1 VYPAKLV
8 LDKQVI
14 RDEFPDWFSI
24 LGKNRLITM
33 SSIDPLVNGTQQQ
46 SSVHRQNDQ
55 SSIPMFN
62 FSMSDSRQS
71 TLEPNTRIFQFSA
84 AQSQSSLSSTVNERP
99 STQSLAMT
107 SSSKAAPNTNQSTG
121 SHNISEHAPSTA
133 RKPRSLTRSDG
144 ARQRVHSSVV
154 TSRERIASNRMA
166 SKNANPSTTV
176 NFSQSQANRSQRTKS
191 TNSSLAATIINIANA
206 SSVKTQ
212 SASKTKSGDVPRP
225 QIPASSMDPASVTP
239 TEVKTP
245 NVSLQAE
252 SLDPVV

>member
-1 VYPAKLV
+1 
-8 LDKQVI
+8 
-14 RDEFPDWFSI
+14 
-24 LGKNRLITM
+24 M
-33 SSIDPLVNGTQQQ
+33 
-46 SSVHRQNDQ
+46 
-55 SSIPMFN
+55 
-62 FSMSDSRQS
+62 
-71 TLEPNTRIFQFSA
+71 
-84 AQSQSSLSSTVNERP
+84 
-99 STQSLAMT
+99 
-107 SSSKAAPNTNQSTG
+107 
-121 SHNISEHAPSTA
+121 PSTA
-133 RKPRSLTRSDG
+133 HKLRSLTRSDG